1 MRHCASIDH
10 QPALRSPDCF
20 NGLCSTASL
29 CSTSQ
34 RALTLFV
41 LPACVIDLQSEF
53 LLQTDGRCSP
63 LIRAH
68 LLNECCVCNLAPSL
82 CVSLRNCGLWH
93 AGPND
98 KYSRGGCQHREGCI
112 SAMIFCICCGKIV
125 FLLACFVKSVKS
137 DILQS
142 TRKCK
147 RARFLS

>member
-10 QPALRSPDCF
+10 QPALQSPDCF

-53 LLQTDGRCSP
+53 LLQTDSRCSP

-98 KYSRGGCQHREGCI
+98 KYSQGECQHTAMRERESERQRGMHQCN
-112 SAMIFCICCGKIV
+112 
-125 FLLACFVKSVKS
+125 
-137 DILQS
+137 DILYLLRQN
-142 TRKCK
+142 C
-147 RARFLS
+147 LSIGMFC